1 MATQTIIWTCVIV
14 FVLTSVITLLGIT
27 NVLKIEKSYLN
38 ALFGALILEIV
49 SISVIV
55 FTNNMRDQ
63 SRMVYVRLTFPISN
77 IEVGADTVLGIAGIG
92 LLSNDAQALRCK
104 AFTQSDTTNYPPIRT
119 FTSRDYFGLNYE
131 LKGLELPANL
141 GIRCRIEEGS
151 KVIASDSIDITLLK

>member
-1 MATQTIIWTCVIV
+1 MALQTIVWTCVVV

-63 SRMVYVRLTFPISN
+63 SRMAYVRLTFPVSDVSVGSYTSQSIS
-77 IEVGADTVLGIAGIG
+77 GIG
-92 LLSNDAQALRCK
+92 LLSNDTQRLTCK
-104 AFTQSDTTNYPPIRT
+104 AFTQNDTTPFSTKT
-119 FTSRDYFGLNYE
+119 FTTRDAFSFQHHLAGVT
-131 LKGLELPANL
+131 LPTEL
-141 GIRCRIEEGS
+141 GIRCSIVEGA
-151 KVIASDSIDITLLK
+151 KVITGDSIDITLNK